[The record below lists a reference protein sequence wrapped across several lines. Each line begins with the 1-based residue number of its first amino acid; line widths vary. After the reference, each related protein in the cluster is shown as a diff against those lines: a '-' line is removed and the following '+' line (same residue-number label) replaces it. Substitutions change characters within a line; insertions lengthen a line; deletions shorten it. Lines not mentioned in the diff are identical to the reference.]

1 MRGLARALVGLLQ
14 TGVDFTCRRG
24 QLTACRYVDGTA
36 SRGSVDLARNN
47 HHHATLGRL
56 DTAAER
62 RHELYATAAG
72 GYKPSAQIS
81 AASRLVPGANRPSE
95 PGLPT
100 ACHELC
106 RNTGFVLLYNPP
118 SPRLI
123 DSQ

>member
-14 TGVDFTCRRG
+14 TGIDFTCRCG

-47 HHHATLGRL
+47 HHHATLGQL

-62 RHELYATAAG
+62 RHELYTAAG
-72 GYKPSAQIS
+72 GYKRSAQIR
-81 AASRLVPGANRPSE
+81 AAPRLDSGANRPSE
-95 PGLPT
+95 PGLPA

-118 SPRLI
+118 SPRFI